1 MARAVA
7 CALAAACC
15 LLCVSSPAAGQDRT
29 EQRYQFILRELAAGE
44 GASSL
49 WWNGWVGGFAVAT
62 AGQTVLALTL
72 NDRGWRI
79 DNAVGAAS
87 SGLGLIG
94 TLLEPRTPITAA
106 ADLRVMEA
114 STPKERALR
123 LQRAEAL
130 LLRSAQEE
138 IDGRSWFPHVAG
150 AATTVA
156 ASAVLWYG
164 YDRYE
169 SGWIN
174 IIGGVLVTE
183 LQIATRPTAA
193 VGSYR
198 AYYDRYGT
206 RRQSLAPR
214 RWWITAQ
221 GLGLGV
227 AGEL

>member
-1 MARAVA
+1 MARGLAGALAVA
-7 CALAAACC
+7 SCVLGFAAA
-15 LLCVSSPAAGQDRT
+15 ANAQDRT
-29 EQRYQFILRELAAGE
+29 EQRYQFIVRELERGE
-44 GASSL
+44 GTSSL

-72 NDRGWRI
+72 KDRGWRI

-106 ADLRVMEA
+106 AELDAMDA
-114 STPKERALR
+114 STPRARALR
-123 LQRAEAL
+123 LQKAEAL
-130 LLRSAQEE
+130 LLQAAQEE

-164 YDRYE
+164 YERYE
-169 SGWIN
+169 SGWLN

-193 VGSYR
+193 IRSYQ
-198 AYYDRYGT
+198 AYYDRFGS
-206 RRQSLAPR
+206 RRQSFAPR
-214 RWWITAQ
+214 RWWITTR
-221 GLGLGV
+221 GLGLAV